1 MLIKLRKLNN
11 FGLVNNNIFN
21 MISIS
26 LGKFLYGFYTA
37 AIGLLIIPM
46 TETFNITL
54 RTQSIIFPFNY
65 IGQMVG
71 MIIIGFIASRLG
83 NKIIHILLLI
93 LLGLSA
99 LLFTYINSYYLFL
112 ILFLFMGLFSSNINM
127 IVDASVSDIF
137 DKKKGFYLNISHI
150 FFGFGALLSP
160 IVFNLIF
167 FATGDF
173 KKFYFILFILSFLIL
188 FIIILA
194 KYPDTKIKK
203 IKFNIIGKLLKNSKF
218 SLLCVYI
225 IIGSGTMHAIS
236 GWLPTLLYKNLNLT
250 QEISNYL
257 LSLFWLAVI
266 AGRIITAILSKRYKE
281 VAILS
286 AMNIII
292 FVMLIITFFMN
303 NPLFLMVTY
312 FLIGVGMGGFFPL
325 IVSQSANIHLIGLF
339 ADYFMIYKAI
349 SFTSVFFLFYSYIFY
364 KKF

>member
-71 MIIIGFIASRLG
+71 MT
-83 NKIIHILLLI
+83 
-93 LLGLSA
+93 A

-218 SLLCVYI
+218 SLLCIYI

-325 IVSQSANIHLIGLF
+325 IVSQSANIHPKYSATRVSIIFSSSVVGMLIIPTLIGLF